1 MILHVIEARYLH
13 DYVIWIRFSDGSAG
27 EVDLEEELEG
37 EVFSPLKK
45 VEKFRGLNVD
55 AELNTV
61 VWGNVADFA
70 PEFLREKIRVL
81 T

>member
-13 DYVIWIRFSDGSAG
+13 DYVIWILFN
-27 EVDLEEELEG
+27 EEELEG